1 LSDLRAALCT
11 CIVIFLAAVTHC
23 QPLTRS
29 EYFAPSSELQS
40 ISKLEEFCTPPFYL
54 QTLITDENNIGGPV
68 FGYLTHIRS
77 LRSFEYGS
85 LQYAINS
92 LRAMRDE
99 PGYHPNTN
107 HADLLAALELLS
119 ASENNRA
126 RAREIL
132 EGIPEDAFPTQAYLL
147 DERNYRL
154 AECYM
159 LERKNMLGKQYFG
172 KVLVSNTSA
181 LSFLARIHLSELHEK
196 TGEREAAMRELGT
209 VASLGQYTPFAYE
222 ASLKRLSLLL
232 LLNDNSETAKEL
244 ERAERLSTSIR
255 TSSLDNHSEFSDW
268 LRGNKE
274 NDVRIFSTPVRD
286 AIKTDTTIGQYAT
299 RLNDATRTLL
309 KGIYIAKTGQR
320 DSALSLYDEALRLSL
335 RSKDSSLEAKDE
347 REFIRYVSRYER
359 AWALYES
366 KRFTEAAQEF
376 SSLASE
382 AGSATNKQTSQLASL
397 REQGRYGDNFF
408 EEFEGNASPI
418 ASASEGSESHFYY
431 RDIPERSRYFS
442 AIALSK
448 AGKDDDARSVLTALS
463 QDKTALYSDKASYHL
478 ALVEFRS
485 GRTYQA
491 EALLKP
497 LAMKRSQTGVYS
509 SLLLGDLMYRRAS
522 YGRAYELMNFALENM
537 PSSDSSLK
545 PYTHLIR
552 GLSGIPLGLW
562 DKSSQDLE
570 MYIRDANATGNN
582 AAIEE
587 ALFQYGWACLRSDST
602 RNAASCFQTIIEK
615 YPHSDRAIDAQ
626 YGYAWSLFKESKYQ
640 QAEREF
646 YKILEKDTISR
657 YAYDLLSR
665 VGDGR
670 YAQGDYQKALKIYNL
685 AVDRP
690 TFDRYLVTRA
700 MFQLGLARMRS
711 DSARSAM
718 NAFNYIITK
727 QQQSDLVDRS
737 YYNYA
742 IAAYAIIQ
750 NDKAEWAVSELL
762 KQYPN
767 SPYASKGLYLSAS
780 QAERRGEDT
789 KALSS
794 YKRFLKEYPNAD
806 EFRDA
811 LFSTLDLQSQSKK
824 EADAI
829 ALASQYL
836 REDTLNKRS
845 YTPEL
850 LIKKG
855 QIESQA
861 KKYENAIATFQSF
874 KSRFGHHDLL
884 PFSYFYTGKTYS
896 RRGSGDMAKATYQE
910 VIDSFPASDA
920 ASFAFLELA
929 RAEKESNSLK
939 QAASYYTRAFDYQY
953 FSSDAAPQAMF
964 EYGQFC
970 LDELKNEDSAIT
982 VFDELTKR
990 YLIETNVGGKAQ
1002 IEMADILLG
1011 NGKEGEAISRLDKL
1025 AAARKGDPMASEA
1038 YLKLAGIYRRNGS
1051 SRKALAA
1058 YDNAGEEASRTPD
1071 QFGRSL
1077 VGSTE
1082 MLLATGDKR
1091 KAKTLLRSTI
1101 DNKSVPRE
1109 YRIKASSLWDS
1120 LQPKK
1125 KKKSSKKH

>member
-1 LSDLRAALCT
+1 MRAALCT
-11 CIVIFLAAVTHC
+11 CIILFLAAVTYC
-23 QPLTRS
+23 QPFTRS
-29 EYFAPSSELQS
+29 EYFAPSSDLETLK
-40 ISKLEEFCTPPFYL
+40 KLEEFRTPPFYQ
-54 QTLITDENNIGGPV
+54 QTLTIGDDKVSGPV
-68 FGYLTHIRS
+68 FGYLTHIGS

-85 LQYAINS
+85 LQHAINL

-99 PGYHPNTN
+99 PGYHPNTH
-107 HADLLAALELLS
+107 HADLLTALELLS
-119 ASENNRA
+119 STGNNRT

-132 EGIPEDAFPTQAYLL
+132 EGIPEDAFPAQASLL

-159 LERKNMLGKQYFG
+159 FERKNMLGKQYFG
-172 KVLVSNTSA
+172 KVLASNSSA
-181 LSFLARIHLSELHEK
+181 LSFLARIHVSELHEK
-196 TGEREAAMRELGT
+196 TGEREAAIRELDT
-209 VASLGQYTPFAYE
+209 VASLGQHTPFAYE
-222 ASLKRLSLLL
+222 ASIKRLSLLL
-232 LLNDNSETAKEL
+232 LSNDNSGTAKEL

-255 TSSLDNHSEFSDW
+255 TSSLDDHSEFSDW
-268 LRGNKE
+268 LRGKRE
-274 NDVRIFSTPVRD
+274 NDVRILSTPVIG
-286 AIKTDTTIGQYAT
+286 ANKTDTTFGQYAT
-299 RLNDATRTLL
+299 PLHAATRTIL
-309 KGIYIAKTGQR
+309 KGIYLAKIGQR

-335 RSKDSSLEAKDE
+335 GSKDSSLGAKDE

-359 AWALYES
+359 AWALYQS
-366 KRFTEAAQEF
+366 KRFAEAAQEF
-376 SSLASE
+376 SSLADE
-382 AGSATNKQTSQLASL
+382 AGSTTNKQASQLTSL

-408 EEFEGNASPI
+408 EELEGNSSPVV
-418 ASASEGSESHFYY
+418 SASEGSESHFYY
-431 RDIPERSRYFS
+431 RDIPERSRYYS

-448 AGKDDDARSVLTALS
+448 AGKDDEARQVLTALS

-485 GRTYQA
+485 GRSYQA

-497 LAMKRSQTGVYS
+497 LAMKRTQTGVYS

-522 YGRAYELMNFALENM
+522 YGRSYELMNFALENM
-537 PSSDSSLK
+537 PPSDSDLK

-615 YPHSDRAIDAQ
+615 YPRSDRAIDAQ

-640 QAEREF
+640 QAEKEF
-646 YKILEKDTISR
+646 YKILEQDTISR

-670 YAQGDYQKALKIYNL
+670 YAQGDYQKALKVYNL

-767 SPYASKGLYLSAS
+767 SLYASKGLYLSAS
-780 QAERRGEDT
+780 QAQRRGDDT

-794 YKRFLKEYPNAD
+794 YKRFLKEYPSAD

-811 LFSTLDLQSQSKK
+811 LFSTLDLQTENKK
-824 EADAI
+824 ESDAI
-829 ALASQYL
+829 ALASAYL
-836 REDTLNKRS
+836 REDTLNKHS

-855 QIESQA
+855 QIEAQA
-861 KKYENAIATFQSF
+861 KKYDNAIATFQTF
-874 KSRFGHHDLL
+874 KPRFGDHTLL
-884 PFSYFYTGKTYS
+884 PFSYYYTGRTYS
-896 RRGSGDMAKATYQE
+896 KRGSNELAKATYQE
-910 VIDSFPASDA
+910 VIDSFPTSDA
-920 ASFAFLELA
+920 ASFALLELA
-929 RAEKESNSLK
+929 RSEREGNNYK

-970 LDELKNEDSAIT
+970 LSELKNEDSAIT

-990 YLIETNVGGKAQ
+990 YLVETNVGGKAQ
-1002 IEMADILLG
+1002 IEIADILLG
-1011 NGKEGEAISRLDKL
+1011 NGKESEAISRLDKL
-1025 AAARKGDPMASEA
+1025 AAARKGDPMASEVN
-1038 YLKLAGIYRRNGS
+1038 LKLADIYRRNGS
-1051 SRKALAA
+1051 NRKALAA
-1058 YDNAGEEASRTPD
+1058 YDNAREEASRSSD
-1071 QFGRSL
+1071 QLGRSL
-1077 VGSTE
+1077 IGSAE
-1082 MLLATGDKR
+1082 MLIATGDKR

-1109 YRIKASSLWDS
+1109 YRVKASSLWDS

>member
-1 LSDLRAALCT
+1 MRAALCT
-11 CIVIFLAAVTHC
+11 CIVVFLAAVTYC

-29 EYFAPSSELQS
+29 KYFAPSSELQTTT
-40 ISKLEEFCTPPFYL
+40 KLEEFRIAPFYL
-54 QTLITDENNIGGPV
+54 QTLRDDDRKANETV

-77 LRSFEYGS
+77 LRWFEYGS
-85 LQYAINS
+85 LQYAMNS

-99 PGYHPNTN
+99 PGYHPNKYL
-107 HADLLAALELLS
+107 ADLLAALELLS
-119 ASENNRA
+119 SSENNRT
-126 RAREIL
+126 RAHEIL

-159 LERKNMLGKQYFG
+159 LERKNMLGKQYFA
-172 KVLVSNTSA
+172 KVIASHTSA
-181 LSFLARIHLSELHEK
+181 LSYLARIHQSELYEK
-196 TGEREAAMRELGT
+196 TGERELAILELDT
-209 VASLGQYTPFAYE
+209 VAASAQNTPFAYE
-222 ASLKRLSLLL
+222 ASIKRLSLLL
-232 LLNDNSETAKEL
+232 LSDKNLETAKEI
-244 ERAERLSTSIR
+244 ERSERLSAKINKD
-255 TSSLDNHSEFSDW
+255 SLGHHSEFSNW
-268 LRGNKE
+268 LRGKRE
-274 NDVRIFSTPVRD
+274 NDVRIFSKPYSDKNV
-286 AIKTDTTIGQYAT
+286 TDTIVGQYVT
-299 RLNDATRTLL
+299 SLSGATRTLL
-309 KGIYIAKTGQR
+309 KGIYFAKIGQR

-335 RSKDSSLEAKDE
+335 RSKDSSLEARDE

-359 AWALYES
+359 AWTLYES
-366 KRFTEAAQEF
+366 KRFDEAALEF

-382 AGSATNKQTSQLASL
+382 SGSTTSKQGSQLSSL

-408 EEFEGNASPI
+408 EEFEGNASQML
-418 ASASEGSESHFYY
+418 SASEGSESHFYY

-448 AGKDDDARSVLTALS
+448 AGNDDEARSMLTTLS

-478 ALVEFRS
+478 ALIEFRS

-497 LAMKRSQTGVYS
+497 LAMKRTQTGVYS

-522 YGRAYELMNFALENM
+522 YGRAYELMNFALENI
-537 PSSDSSLK
+537 PPSDSALK

-615 YPHSDRAIDAQ
+615 YPLSDRAIDAQ

-640 QAEREF
+640 QAEKEF

-670 YAQGDYQKALKIYNL
+670 YAQGEYQKALKIYNL

-750 NDKAEWAVSELL
+750 NEKAEWAIGELL
-762 KQYPN
+762 KQFSN
-767 SPYASKGLYLSAS
+767 SPYASKGLYLSAT
-780 QAERRGEDT
+780 QAERRGDNN
-789 KALSS
+789 KALTS

-811 LFSTLDLQSQSKK
+811 LFSTLDLLTENKK
-824 EADAI
+824 ESDAV
-829 ALASQYL
+829 ALASEYL
-836 REDTLNKRS
+836 RDDTLNKRT

-861 KKYENAIATFQSF
+861 KKYDNAVATFQSF
-874 KSRFGHHDLL
+874 KLRFGSHPLL
-884 PFSYFYTGKTYS
+884 PFSYYYTGRTYS
-896 RRGSGDMAKATYQE
+896 KRGSDDMAKATYQE
-910 VIDSFPASDA
+910 VIDSFSTSDA
-920 ASFAFLELA
+920 ASFALLELA
-929 RAEKESNSLK
+929 RNERESNNYT
-939 QAASYYTRAFDYQY
+939 QAANYYNRAFDYQY
-953 FSSDAAPQAMF
+953 FSADAAPQAMF

-970 LDELKNEDSAIT
+970 LNELKNEDSAIT

-990 YLIETNVGGKAQ
+990 YLIETSVGGKAQ
-1002 IEMADILLG
+1002 IEIAGILLD
-1011 NGKEGEAISRLDKL
+1011 NGKEGEAITRLDKL
-1025 AAARKGDPMASEA
+1025 AIARKGDPMASEV
-1038 YLKLAGIYRRNGS
+1038 YLKLAGIYRRSGA
-1051 SRKALAA
+1051 SRKALVA
-1058 YDNAGEEASRTPD
+1058 YDNAREETSRTPE

-1077 VGSTE
+1077 VGSAE

-1101 DNKSVPRE
+1101 DNKGVPRE

-1125 KKKSSKKH
+1125 KKKTPKKR